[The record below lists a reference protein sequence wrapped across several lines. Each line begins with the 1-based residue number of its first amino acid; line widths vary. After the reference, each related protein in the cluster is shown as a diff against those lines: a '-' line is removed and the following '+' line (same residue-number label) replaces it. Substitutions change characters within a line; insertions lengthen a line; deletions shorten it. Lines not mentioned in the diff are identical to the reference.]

1 MNSPFVGLFDSN
13 WFIFVD
19 GFGITSLTLW
29 IMNIMA
35 LESSHN
41 RFSKP
46 FDECL
51 SEAGYS
57 KLHGLKLDFPIFS
70 QYIYIYICIQYIYIH
85 MYTVYIYMYTV
96 YIYCIQYTVY
106 IYICIQYIYIICIY
120 IYIYIIYCIH
130 MYIHIYIYICIY
142 IYTLD
147 YVYTYYIF
155 YIIFIIHVGTQTHL
169 KFSSPAEMTRLLEL
183 GASSMSPA
191 VADTTVRTSPWV

>member
-1 MNSPFVGLFDSN
+1 MSWKWVLIGIMNSPFVGLFDSN

-70 QYIYIYICIQYIYIH
+70 QYIYMYTVYIYIH
-85 MYTVYIYMYTV
+85 MYTVYIYVYSIYILYTV
-96 YIYCIQYTVY
+96 YIYTYVY
-106 IYICIQYIYIICIY
+106 SIYIICIY
-120 IYIYIIYCIH
+120 IYYIL
-130 MYIHIYIYICIY
+130 
-142 IYTLD
+142 YT
-147 YVYTYYIF
+147 YVYTYIYVYI
-155 YIIFIIHVGTQTHL
+155 YIH
-169 KFSSPAEMTRLLEL
+169 
-183 GASSMSPA
+183 
-191 VADTTVRTSPWV
+191 

>member
-1 MNSPFVGLFDSN
+1 MSWKWVLIGIMNSPFVGLFDSN

-70 QYIYIYICIQYIYIH
+70 QYIYIYVYSIYIH

-96 YIYCIQYTVY
+96 YIYILYTVY
-106 IYICIQYIYIICIY
+106 IYICIQYIYNMYIYILYTVYICIY
-120 IYIYIIYCIH
+120 IYIY
-130 MYIHIYIYICIY
+130 MYIYI
-142 IYTLD
+142 
-147 YVYTYYIF
+147 
-155 YIIFIIHVGTQTHL
+155 H
-169 KFSSPAEMTRLLEL
+169 
-183 GASSMSPA
+183 
-191 VADTTVRTSPWV
+191 

>member
-1 MNSPFVGLFDSN
+1 MSWKWVLIGIMNSPFVGLFDSN

-70 QYIYIYICIQYIYIH
+70 QYIYICIQYIY
-85 MYTVYIYMYTV
+85 T
-96 YIYCIQYTVY
+96 
-106 IYICIQYIYIICIY
+106 
-120 IYIYIIYCIH
+120 IYCIH
-130 MYIHIYIYICIY
+130 MYI
-142 IYTLD
+142 
-147 YVYTYYIF
+147 YVYSI
-155 YIIFIIHVGTQTHL
+155 
-169 KFSSPAEMTRLLEL
+169 
-183 GASSMSPA
+183 
-191 VADTTVRTSPWV
+191 

>member
-70 QYIYIYICIQYIYIH
+70 QYIYMYTVYIYIH
-85 MYTVYIYMYTV
+85 MYTVYIYVYSIYILYTV
-96 YIYCIQYTVY
+96 YIYTYVY
-106 IYICIQYIYIICIY
+106 SIYIICIY
-120 IYIYIIYCIH
+120 IYYIL
-130 MYIHIYIYICIY
+130 
-142 IYTLD
+142 YT
-147 YVYTYYIF
+147 YVYTYIYVYI
-155 YIIFIIHVGTQTHL
+155 YIH
-169 KFSSPAEMTRLLEL
+169 
-183 GASSMSPA
+183 
-191 VADTTVRTSPWV
+191 

>member
-51 SEAGYS
+51 SEAGYP

-70 QYIYIYICIQYIYIH
+70 L
-85 MYTVYIYMYTV
+85 
-96 YIYCIQYTVY
+96 
-106 IYICIQYIYIICIY
+106 
-120 IYIYIIYCIH
+120 
-130 MYIHIYIYICIY
+130 YICIY
-142 IYTLD
+142 IY
-147 YVYTYYIF
+147 VYCESGLAHTAA
-155 YIIFIIHVGTQTHL
+155 
-169 KFSSPAEMTRLLEL
+169 PRLSDPVTFPS
-183 GASSMSPA
+183 GSMSA
-191 VADTTVRTSPWV
+191 STALRCD